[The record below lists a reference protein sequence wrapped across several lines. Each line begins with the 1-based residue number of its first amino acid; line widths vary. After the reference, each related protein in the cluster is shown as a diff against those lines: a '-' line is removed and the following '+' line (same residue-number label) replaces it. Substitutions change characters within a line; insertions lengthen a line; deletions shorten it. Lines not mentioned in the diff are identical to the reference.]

1 MTEMQG
7 ALLLS
12 QLRKVPSQNQRR
24 KTNVFALFNALK
36 GLSGLEPC
44 RQNPEADQ
52 HAFYLVILRYD
63 STPWDDL
70 PREKLLAAL
79 QAEGIPC
86 LGGCSF
92 PLYENPLFRSID
104 FNGASSPYRIG
115 HAGRIDFSKYRGS
128 CPVAEKA
135 CREQAIWLSHN
146 LFLGTEDDALDI
158 ARAFEKVYQN
168 REELRK
174 AA

>member
-1 MTEMQG
+1 MAEMEG

-12 QLRKVPSQNQRR
+12 QLRKVPFQNERR
-24 KTNVFALFNALK
+24 KKNAFALFDSLK
-36 GLSGLEPC
+36 GLPGVEPC
-44 RQNPEADQ
+44 VQNPEAD
-52 HAFYLVILRYD
+52 HHVFYLVILRYD
-63 STPWDDL
+63 STQWDNL

-79 QAEGIPC
+79 HSEGIPC
-86 LGGCSF
+86 LGGYSF

-104 FNGASSPYRIG
+104 FNDASSPYRTG
-115 HAGRIDFSKYRGS
+115 RAHRIDFSEYRGS

-135 CREQAIWLSHN
+135 CHEEAIWLTHN
-146 LFLGTEDDALDI
+146 LFLGTKDDALDI
-158 ARAFEKVYQN
+158 ARALEKVYEN